1 MELADEFPTVTPA
14 LGTVDAMFASFV
26 KFTRALIEFVPGE
39 RNATRRVDAELLA
52 IRMYL
57 ATQEAQTSE
66 KGFPSLAVF
75 GRLY

>member
-52 IRMYL
+52 IRMY
-57 ATQEAQTSE
+57 
-66 KGFPSLAVF
+66 
-75 GRLY
+75 